1 MVEAKTR
8 NFFNRGFASILI
20 RFTQPTT
27 QALDAVGMNT
37 SLFAIGVQPA
47 CAEPMAP
54 HRIFAVRDIGKI
66 NVDTFEFAI
75 V

>member
-1 MVEAKTR
+1 
-8 NFFNRGFASILI
+8 
-20 RFTQPTT
+20 
-27 QALDAVGMNT
+27 MNT
-37 SLFAIGVQPA
+37 ILVLAIGVQPTW
-47 CAEPMAP
+47 AEPMLS